1 MKITELTQK
10 TLSEQITEDRTKLD
24 EIIWAPFTAAA
35 GGAMSY
41 AALADEYGWNPA
53 KWPGKAWLEL
63 GADAALGATGA
74 GLIGSA
80 GKAAAKIGARR
91 AASALARNVKKQEKL
106 VDKGKVDKAAGMQ
119 PKIDDLQDK
128 LAAKTARAKEPS
140 WSAGKLAKGAAGG
153 AVYGPAIGKA
163 IDAGADI
170 ATADDPVSKAG
181 ERTGAA
187 VRSIGKTG
195 SDIAKAISGG
205 DEKGEFSTSKPAS
218 VGSAGKVAAPSASS
232 NASPKPRELTQPE
245 KFKKYQSMKY

>member
-24 EIIWAPFTAAA
+24 EIGPVGALA

-41 AALADEYGWNPA
+41 AALADQYGWNPRN
-53 KWPGKAWLEL
+53 WPKSAWLEL
-63 GADAALGATGA
+63 GADAALGATGV

-91 AASALARNVKKQEKL
+91 AAGALARNVKKQEKL
-106 VDKGKVDKAAGMQ
+106 VGKGKDAKAAKIQ
-119 PKIDDLQDK
+119 PKIDKLQDK
-128 LAAKTARAKEPS
+128 LATKTARANEPS
-140 WSAGKLAKGAAGG
+140 WTAGKLAKGAAGG
-153 AVYGPAIGKA
+153 AVNYPAIEKG
-163 IDAGADI
+163 IEAGIDI

-205 DEKGEFSTSKPAS
+205 NQKGEFDTSKPATN
-218 VGSAGKVAAPSASS
+218 AAPKPAPSA
-232 NASPKPRELTQPE
+232 APKKRELTQWE
-245 KFKKYQSMKY
+245 KARKYRDMRFSN